1 MKKILILLASP
12 QDKDTP
18 SLELDRELHQ
28 VETALERSLDLNQF
42 ELLIRWAARVED
54 LRREMLHEKP
64 QIVHFSG
71 HGTGSYGLVLETDS
85 RQKQFVS
92 TEALAGLFELCKD
105 YVECVLLNAC
115 YSEEQ
120 AIAIH
125 RHIDYV
131 IGMNQAILD
140 RAAIEFSIGFY
151 DALAAGRSYRDAYR
165 VGCNAIALF
174 GIQDSAG
181 KSESLIPVLK
191 ARRRGVVEAAFSTG
205 SDFPKQQLAE
215 TATSMMNA
223 ERANST
229 VPQAKPSQSLSINGG
244 SVSGQVAQASGSVT
258 QTQQMNQ
265 GSPQKPLTVTE
276 VVELITQIETLLKNT
291 ALPGNL
297 ESRAMTHLEAAKEAT
312 QEEEPD
318 KDYAARSLQKATKI
332 IKEASEIMESGHKLW
347 NNVTPILRQLLPWL
361 GVATHFFGL

>member
-18 SLELDRELHQ
+18 PLELDRELRQ
-28 VETALERSLDLNQF
+28 VETALERLLNLNQF

-54 LRREMLHEKP
+54 LRRELLHEKP

-71 HGTGSYGLVLETDS
+71 HGAGNYGLVLETDS

-115 YSEEQ
+115 YSETQ

-125 RHIDYV
+125 RHINYV

-140 RAAIEFSIGFY
+140 RAAIQFAIGFY
-151 DALAAGRSYRDAYR
+151 DALAAGRSYEDAYR
-165 VGCNAIALF
+165 VGCNAIALM
-174 GIQDSAG
+174 GIKNSLG
-181 KSESLIPVLK
+181 ESESLIPALK
-191 ARRRGVVEAAFSTG
+191 ARRRGAAGVIVSTG
-205 SDFPKQQLAE
+205 DASKQQPAE
-215 TATSMMNA
+215 TATSIMNSQ
-223 ERANST
+223 RANSAM
-229 VPQAKPSQSLSINGG
+229 PQEKPSQSLSISGG
-244 SVSGQVAQASGSVT
+244 TVSGQVAQAGSNVA
-258 QTQQMNQ
+258 QTQQISQ
-265 GSPQKPLTVTE
+265 GSPDKQLTVTE
-276 VVELITQIETLLKNT
+276 VVELITQIETLLKDT
-291 ALPGNL
+291 ALPNNL
-297 ESRAMTHLEAAKEAT
+297 KSRAMTHLEAAKEAS

-332 IKEASEIMESGHKLW
+332 MKEASETMESGQRLW
-347 NNVTPILRQLLPWL
+347 NKVESILKQLLPWF

>member
-18 SLELDRELHQ
+18 PLELARELHQ
-28 VETALERSLDLNQF
+28 VETALERALDLDQF

-54 LRREMLHEKP
+54 LRRELLHEKP

-71 HGTGSYGLVLETDS
+71 HGAGSYGLVLETDS

-92 TEALAGLFELCKD
+92 TEALAGLFELCKN

-125 RHIDYV
+125 RHINYV

-140 RAAIEFSIGFY
+140 RAAIEFAIGFY

-165 VGCNAIALF
+165 VGCNAIDLM
-174 GIQDSAG
+174 GIKDSEN

-191 ARRRGVVEAAFSTG
+191 ARRRSATEAVVSIG
-205 SDFPKQQLAE
+205 SNSPKQPLAE
-215 TATSMMNA
+215 
-223 ERANST
+223 
-229 VPQAKPSQSLSINGG
+229 PSQSILNSERGHPTMSQEKFPQSISITG
-244 SVSGQVAQASGSVT
+244 STVSSSIGQAGRDLV
-258 QTQQMNQ
+258 QMHYNQ
-265 GSPQKPLTVTE
+265 GTSEKQLTVTD
-276 VVELITQIETLLKNT
+276 VVGLIMQIETLLKDT
-291 ALPGNL
+291 ALPDNL
-297 ESRAMTHLEAAKEAT
+297 ESRAMTHLEAAKDAT

-318 KDYAARSLQKATKI
+318 KDYAAKSLQKATKI
-332 IKEASEIMESGHKLW
+332 IKEASETMESGQKLW
-347 NNVTPILRQLLPWL
+347 NKVEPILKQLLPWL

>member
-18 SLELDRELHQ
+18 PLELDRELHQ

-42 ELLIRWAARVED
+42 EILIRWAARVED
-54 LRREMLHEKP
+54 LRRELLHEKP

-71 HGTGSYGLVLETDS
+71 HGAGSYGLVLETDS

-140 RAAIEFSIGFY
+140 RAAIEFAIGFY

-165 VGCNAIALF
+165 VGCNAIDLM
-174 GIQDSAG
+174 GIKDSAN

-191 ARRRGVVEAAFSTG
+191 ARRRGAAEAVVSTG
-205 SDFPKQQLAE
+205 LSSPEQQSAE
-215 TATSMMNA
+215 PAKSNMNS
-223 ERANST
+223 ERANSAM
-229 VPQAKPSQSLSINGG
+229 PQEKPSPSLSISG
-244 SVSGQVAQASGSVT
+244 STVSGSIGQAGRDLV
-258 QTQQMNQ
+258 QMHYNQ
-265 GSPQKPLTVTE
+265 GSPEKQLMVTE
-276 VVELITQIETLLKNT
+276 VIGLITQIETLLKDT
-291 ALPGNL
+291 ALPDSL
-297 ESRAMTHLEAAKEAT
+297 ESRAMTHLEAAKEAS

-318 KDYAARSLQKATKI
+318 KDYAAKSLKKATKI
-332 IKEASEIMESGHKLW
+332 IKEASETMESGQKLW
-347 NNVTPILRQLLPWL
+347 NKVTPILKQLLPWL
-361 GVATHFFGL
+361 GVATHFFRL

>member
-18 SLELDRELHQ
+18 PLELDRELHQ

-42 ELLIRWAARVED
+42 EILIRWAARVED
-54 LRREMLHEKP
+54 LRRELLREKP

-71 HGTGSYGLVLETDS
+71 HGAGSYGLVLETDS

-140 RAAIEFSIGFY
+140 RAAIEFAIGFY

-165 VGCNAIALF
+165 VGCNAIDLM
-174 GIQDSAG
+174 GIKDSAN

-191 ARRRGVVEAAFSTG
+191 ARRRGAAEAVVSTG
-205 SDFPKQQLAE
+205 LSSPEQQSAE
-215 TATSMMNA
+215 PAKSNMNS
-223 ERANST
+223 ERANSAM
-229 VPQAKPSQSLSINGG
+229 PQEKPSQSLSVSG
-244 SVSGQVAQASGSVT
+244 STVSGQVAQVVGNVN
-258 QTQQMNQ
+258 QTQSINQ
-265 GSPQKPLTVTE
+265 GSLEKQLTVTE
-276 VVELITQIETLLKNT
+276 VVELITRIQTLLKDT
-291 ALPGNL
+291 ALPDSL
-297 ESRAMTHLEAAKEAT
+297 ESRTMTHLEAAKEAS

-318 KDYAARSLQKATKI
+318 KDYAAKSLQKATKI
-332 IKEASEIMESGHKLW
+332 IKEASETMESGQKLW
-347 NNVTPILRQLLPWL
+347 NKVTPILKQLLPWL

>member
-18 SLELDRELHQ
+18 PLELDRELHQ

-54 LRREMLHEKP
+54 LRRELLHEKP

-71 HGTGSYGLVLETDS
+71 HGAGSYGLVLETDS

-115 YSEEQ
+115 YSQEQ

-140 RAAIEFSIGFY
+140 RAAIEFAIGFY
-151 DALAAGRSYRDAYR
+151 DALAAGRSYEDAYK
-165 VGCNAIALF
+165 VGCNAIALV
-174 GIQDSAG
+174 GIKDSAN

-191 ARRRGVVEAAFSTG
+191 ARRRGVAGVIVSTG
-205 SDFPKQQLAE
+205 SDSLEQQPAE
-215 TATSMMNA
+215 TAKSIMNS
-223 ERANST
+223 ERANSAM
-229 VPQAKPSQSLSINGG
+229 PQEKPSQSLSISGG
-244 SVSGQVAQASGSVT
+244 TVPGQVAQAVGNVT
-258 QTQQMNQ
+258 QTQQINQ
-265 GSPQKPLTVTE
+265 GSPEKQLTVTE
-276 VVELITQIETLLKNT
+276 VVELITQIETLLKDT
-291 ALPGNL
+291 TLPDNL
-297 ESRAMTHLEAAKEAT
+297 KIEAVIYLKAAKEAT
-312 QEEEPD
+312 KKEEPN
-318 KDYAARSLQKATKI
+318 KDYAATSLQMATKI
-332 IKEASEIMESGHKLW
+332 IKEASETIESGQKLW
-347 NNVTPILRQLLPWL
+347 DKVTPILKQLLPWL
-361 GVATHFFGL
+361 GVATHFFGV